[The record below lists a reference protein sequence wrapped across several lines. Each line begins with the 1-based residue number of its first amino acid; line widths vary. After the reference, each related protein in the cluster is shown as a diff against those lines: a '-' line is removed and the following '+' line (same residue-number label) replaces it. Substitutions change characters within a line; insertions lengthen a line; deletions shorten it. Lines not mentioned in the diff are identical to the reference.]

1 MNVLGIDTSTPATAV
16 CVLRSDGRSFESV
29 PDRVAL
35 LGPPAHARD
44 LLPAVAELMDAAGL
58 GFGELDAIAA
68 GVGPGGY
75 TGLRIG
81 IATARSLARASD
93 LPVRPVG
100 SLAALAA
107 GMDATVA
114 LPLID
119 ARRGEIFAALY
130 VHGDQRW
137 EPFVTRPEALLDRL
151 AADPEARPETPL
163 AAGGGSLRFRHALEA
178 ASIEVAPDGS
188 RLHVVRALQVC
199 RLAAHAPAVAP
210 EAVSPEYL
218 RAPDATPRR

>member
-16 CVLRSDGRSFESV
+16 CVLRADGRSFEAV
-29 PDRVAL
+29 PDAARL
-35 LGPPAHARD
+35 LESPLHAREV
-44 LLPAVAELMDAAGL
+44 LPAVAQRMGAAGL
-58 GFGELDAIAA
+58 GFADLDAIAV
-68 GVGPGGY
+68 GVGPGAY

-81 IATARSLARASD
+81 VATARSLARAAN

-107 GMDATVA
+107 GIGAEVS

-119 ARRGEIFAALY
+119 ARRGELFAALY
-130 VHGDQRW
+130 VHATEVW
-137 EPFVTRPEALLDRL
+137 EPFVTRPEALVERL
-151 AADPEARPETPL
+151 AKERPAAAQTPL

-188 RLHVVRALQVC
+188 CLHVVRALQVC
-199 RLAAHAPAVAP
+199 RLAAQASAVAP
-210 EAVSPEYL
+210 EAVSPRYL
-218 RAPDATPRR
+218 RAPDATPAR